1 MGGDRIPFARDNVMK
16 NMNLLAGALTGL
28 GFAAVPAAADVP
40 LVNSPI
46 TVTTA
51 DVGKAFTYNFNGIVD
66 EVEQPGLAAAITFTL
81 TGFAGNAWTFS
92 AAINNNLLNTPVAG
106 RITSFG
112 FNSMPDIS
120 AVTLLSGPFMASQ
133 LNGSFPQTGGG
144 TTIDFCLEDQAGG
157 GCGGGG
163 NGVFNNTSAL
173 QSFTL
178 TLAGAPTTSATFN
191 NFILRWQS
199 VAGNFQ
205 GTSGIGLGTGGGGFD
220 GGGDPGVPEPATW
233 AMLLSGFGM
242 VGFAARRR
250 RARLSVSA

>member
-1 MGGDRIPFARDNVMK
+1 MK
-16 NMNLLAGALTGL
+16 LGTIIAAAAIAASAL
-28 GFAAVPAAADVP
+28 PAAAAVP

-81 TGFAGNAWTFS
+81 TGFVGNAWTFS
-92 AAINNNLLNTPVAG
+92 AAINNNLPNTPVAG

-112 FNSMPDIS
+112 FNSRPDIA
-120 AVTLLSGPFMASQ
+120 AVTPLSGPFMASQ
-133 LNGSFPQTGGG
+133 LNGSFPQIGGG

-173 QSFTL
+173 QTFTL
-178 TLAGAPTTSATFN
+178 TLAGSPTTSATFN

-205 GTSGIGLGTGGGGFD
+205 GTSGIGMGTGGGGFD
-220 GGGDPGVPEPATW
+220 PGGGEVPEPATW
-233 AMLLSGFGM
+233 AMLIAGFGL
-242 VGFAARRR
+242 VGAVARRR
-250 RARLSVSA
+250 RGALSVSA

>member
-1 MGGDRIPFARDNVMK
+1 MQKTLILAAAAAA
-16 NMNLLAGALTGL
+16 LLGAAPA
-28 GFAAVPAAADVP
+28 FAAVP

-51 DVGKAFTYNFNGIVD
+51 DVGKTFTYNFNGIVD
-66 EVEQPGLAAAITFTL
+66 EVAQPGLAASITFKL
-81 TGFAGNAWTFS
+81 TGFVGNAWSFS
-92 AAINNNLLNTPVAG
+92 AAINNNLPGTPVAG

-112 FNSMPDIS
+112 FNSAPDIA
-120 AVTLLSGPFMASQ
+120 AVSLLSGPFMSSQ
-133 LNGSFPQTGGG
+133 LDGGFPQTGGG

-173 QSFTL
+173 QLFTL

-199 VAGNFQ
+199 VAGDFR
-205 GTSGIGLGTGGGGFD
+205 GTSGIGMGTNGNDDGGFD
-220 GGGDPGVPEPATW
+220 PGGGVVPEPATW
-233 AMLLSGFGM
+233 AMLMTGFGM
-242 VGFAARRR
+242 VGFAVRRR
-250 RARLSVSA
+250 RAVSVAA